1 MPSECHLRSDG
12 HTHRVTDCLP
22 HQVSGQ
28 WGPRGSDPSLFYTP
42 ASAVKEM
49 AVGLVGI
56 DDALKDFIEDARMRA
71 RAEAEAI
78 RVKAIMEAEAAA
90 AAAALQVETP

>member
-1 MPSECHLRSDG
+1 VTLEGHLRSDG
-12 HTHRVTDCLP
+12 HTHQFTDRLL

-56 DDALKDFIEDARMRA
+56 DDALKDFIEDARVRA
-71 RAEAEAI
+71 RAEAEAL
-78 RVKAIMEAEAAA
+78 RLKAIMEAEAAA
-90 AAAALQVETP
+90 AAAAVQVETP